1 MENRAHALVAG
12 IFALVLGLAAAA
24 AVWWLSGGRD
34 DTRDVVLVTTRSVD
48 GLNVQSQVRFRGL
61 RVGKVRDI
69 RIDPA
74 DPRRVLVTA
83 RIADSTPISTH
94 TRARLGVQGVTG
106 IAYVS
111 LDDDGTGEPL
121 VATADGKPPQVALDS
136 SQMEGLTDA
145 AKEVAV
151 QVRDL
156 VGRVNHVLDQG
167 NLDRLSRTLAS
178 LEAASA
184 GLEASARQMPAVMTG
199 IHRALAPENLQ
210 RVQAVLAN
218 LEHAS
223 ADAGPLVADMRALVQ
238 SMQGTAA
245 RVGELTTQLGSGVAS
260 DAYPRANALLRDLQG
275 NSRRLGRLLE
285 DLERSPQS
293 IVFGRQK
300 PSPGPGE
307 SGFAWPGSGM
317 REDAK

>member
-12 IFALVLGLAAAA
+12 VFALALGFATAAAA
-24 AVWWLSGGRD
+24 WWLSGGRD

-74 DPRRVLVTA
+74 DPRRMLVTA
-83 RIADSTPISTH
+83 RIAATTPISTH

-106 IAYVS
+106 IAYVT

-121 VATADGKPPQVALDS
+121 VATPGDHPPQVALDS

-145 AKEVAV
+145 AREVAV

-156 VGRVNHVLDQG
+156 VGRVNRVLDQD
-167 NLDRLSRTLAS
+167 NLDRLSRTLSS

-184 GLEASARQMPAVMTG
+184 GLESAGRRLPGVIAGVQRV
-199 IHRALAPENLQ
+199 LAPENLRQ
-210 RVQAVLAN
+210 VQAMLGN
-218 LEHAS
+218 LERAS
-223 ADAGPLVADMRALVQ
+223 ADAAPLVADMRSLVQ

-260 DAYPRANALLRDLQG
+260 DAYPRANALLRDLQS

-293 IVFGRQK
+293 LVFGRQK

-307 SGFAWPGSGM
+307 SGFAWTGSGAQ
-317 REDAK
+317 EEVK